1 MSWAF
6 MSRPEREGAK
16 ADPVKEAAL
25 AAKLPD
31 YRPDSHKKPA
41 GTTCSTAS
49 VSLPIRIQRL
59 FAAGDQFSRLNQD
72 QVWVACRPYAVL
84 IILKLAERFRQHM

>member
-31 YRPDSHKKPA
+31 YRPDSHKKPDVFDCLRELA
-41 GTTCSTAS
+41 DPDPTT
-49 VSLPIRIQRL
+49 
-59 FAAGDQFSRLNQD
+59 
-72 QVWVACRPYAVL
+72 
-84 IILKLAERFRQHM
+84 FRCW

>member
-1 MSWAF
+1 
-6 MSRPEREGAK
+6 MSRPEREGGAK

-41 GTTCSTAS
+41 VWDDVFDCLGELADPGPTT
-49 VSLPIRIQRL
+49 
-59 FAAGDQFSRLNQD
+59 
-72 QVWVACRPYAVL
+72 
-84 IILKLAERFRQHM
+84 FRCW